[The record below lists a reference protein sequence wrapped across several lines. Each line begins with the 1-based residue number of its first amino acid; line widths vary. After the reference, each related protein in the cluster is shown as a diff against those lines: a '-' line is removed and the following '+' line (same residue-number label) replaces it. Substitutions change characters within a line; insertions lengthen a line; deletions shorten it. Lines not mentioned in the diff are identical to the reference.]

1 MRPLTTA
8 TPVKS
13 PVGSRGLM
21 AAMALTVVDITW
33 IVVDGNIHCSCTLTP
48 PILATR
54 EQDPTPA
61 FLKWVV

>member
-33 IVVDGNIHCSCTLTP
+33 TIVVDEHMNEICVHEYMHS
-48 PILATR
+48 
-54 EQDPTPA
+54 
-61 FLKWVV
+61 

>member
-33 IVVDGNIHCSCTLTP
+33 TIVDEHMNEICVHDYMNS
-48 PILATR
+48 
-54 EQDPTPA
+54 
-61 FLKWVV
+61 

>member
-33 IVVDGNIHCSCTLTP
+33 IVVDKIVH
-48 PILATR
+48 I
-54 EQDPTPA
+54 DI
-61 FLKWVV
+61 

>member
-1 MRPLTTA
+1 MRPLTTV

-33 IVVDGNIHCSCTLTP
+33 TVVDEHMKICMIT
-48 PILATR
+48 
-54 EQDPTPA
+54 
-61 FLKWVV
+61 